1 MIAEEIGSKTEP
13 TRTVPPRTPWGL
25 RLALLS
31 GLLLWLANPPAGL
44 WPLAWVALAPL
55 VVSVLR
61 ARHFAQAT
69 WRGYLFGWAF
79 LGPLW
84 YWIGLTISAWTGS
97 AIGWIAWFGLTF
109 ILAGFFALWAGVA
122 WWLDRNVPEQ
132 WAVTALA
139 AAWVVMEWARTLG
152 PLSMPWAQL
161 SYTQYRFL
169 PILQIAD
176 FTGAYGVSFLMML
189 VNAALAYFW
198 MGRDQPLRPRR
209 LWAACTLSVMV
220 CLYGLARLQQHDVGP
235 SLQVADLQTNVS
247 SYQAP
252 SPATQLQIMNHLAMK
267 AKAHAPAPQ
276 LYVFPESASPYDPI
290 QNPSGYLF
298 FQQLAKTTNAAI
310 LTGAE
315 IYAMGA
321 DHNAAVLF
329 APELAHPQVYFKQQ
343 LVPFG
348 EFIPFRSL
356 LSPLFG
362 RLFNFPTTDLT
373 PGRHGRPLQTTLS
386 NGVSLTIGP
395 FICYESMYPAR
406 VRSFTRRGAS
416 LLVTISNDSWF
427 LSRAAMQQH
436 LAAVVLRAIE
446 NRRQVVRSTTT
457 GITCMIDAEGHLL
470 ARLPINQ
477 EGFLV
482 HPMRLLHGQTP
493 YVRFGDWFVGLC
505 ALLLGGLFIVQ
516 TWKRKAHQ
524 P

>member
-1 MIAEEIGSKTEP
+1 MIAEEIGFKTEP
-13 TRTVPPRTPWGL
+13 TQTVPPRKLWGL

-31 GLLLWLANPPAGL
+31 ALLLWLANPPAGL

-55 VVSVLR
+55 IVGVLR
-61 ARHFAQAT
+61 ARHFAQAA
-69 WRGYLFGWAF
+69 WRGYLFGWVF
-79 LGPLW
+79 LGSLW

-97 AIGWIAWFGLTF
+97 AIGWVAWFGLTF
-109 ILAGFFALWAGVA
+109 ILAGFFALWAGAA

-139 AAWVVMEWARTLG
+139 AAWVVMEWVRTLG
-152 PLSMPWAQL
+152 ALSMPWAQL

-189 VNAALAYFW
+189 VNGALAYFW
-198 MGRDQPLRPRR
+198 MGRDKPLRARR
-209 LWAACTLSVMV
+209 LWAACTLCFMV
-220 CLYGLARLQQHDVGP
+220 CLYGLARLQQHDVGH

-247 SYQAP
+247 SYQTP
-252 SPATQLQIMNHLAMK
+252 SPETQLQIMHRLAIN
-267 AKAHAPAPQ
+267 AKAHVPNPQ
-276 LYVFPESASPYDPI
+276 LYVFPESASPYDPV

-298 FQQLAKTTNAAI
+298 FHQLADATKAAI

-315 IYAMGA
+315 IHARGA

-329 APELAHPQVYFKQQ
+329 APDLLQPLVYYKQQ

-348 EFIPFRSL
+348 EFIPFRSI

-362 RLFNFPTTDLT
+362 RLFDFPNTDLT
-373 PGRHGRPLQTTLS
+373 PGSHARVLQAYLPNGLS
-386 NGVSLTIGP
+386 LALGP

-406 VRSFTRRGAS
+406 VRAMTRQGAS

-457 GITCMIDAEGHLL
+457 GITCMVDAEGHLL
-470 ARLPINQ
+470 AQLPTNQ

-482 HPMRLLHGQTP
+482 HTMHLLHGQTL

-505 ALLLGGLFIVQ
+505 FLLLCGLFITQ
-516 TWKRKAHQ
+516 MRRRKAHTS
-524 P
+524 